1 MDVPISLVCKV
12 VIVFPSNK
20 VRTATIIII
29 VTIIVIMIELELK
42 CLDRWFR
49 ELNQLFIDNI
59 LIIFKSF
66 HNCIEI

>member
-1 MDVPISLVCKV
+1 
-12 VIVFPSNK
+12 
-20 VRTATIIII
+20 
-29 VTIIVIMIELELK
+29 MIELELK